1 MSSSS
6 NHSALVESTSKPVGE
21 KSGFIFTGGKN
32 NIYSCNYCN
41 RDITTQFR
49 VCCAVCEN
57 YDMCADCFAAGAQKY
72 PHENTHDYRVVD
84 CLDMPLFTKD
94 WTINEELM
102 LLEGT

>member
-1 MSSSS
+1 
-6 NHSALVESTSKPVGE
+6 
-21 KSGFIFTGGKN
+21 
-32 NIYSCNYCN
+32 
-41 RDITTQFR
+41 
-49 VCCAVCEN
+49 
-57 YDMCADCFAAGAQKY
+57 MCADCFAAGAQKY